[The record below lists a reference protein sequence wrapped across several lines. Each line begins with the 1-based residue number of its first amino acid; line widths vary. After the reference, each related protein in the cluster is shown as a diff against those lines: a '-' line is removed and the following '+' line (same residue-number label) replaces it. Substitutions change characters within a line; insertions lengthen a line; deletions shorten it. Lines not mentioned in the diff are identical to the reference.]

1 MEYSYAIVLV
11 NEYTKDI
18 DGYWNWQE
26 HTEVIGVYDDA
37 NLAFNAIQEAL
48 DELIKKLKERGYAIV
63 SVEDESDGWLRRVFV
78 DANEFCPIDD
88 DEYTIKA
95 IRFHTN
101 ALEMIDL

>member
-18 DGYWNWQE
+18 GGYWNWEE
-26 HTEVIGVYDDA
+26 HTQVIGVYDDA

-48 DELIKKLKERGYAIV
+48 SELIKKLKENGCIIV
-63 SVEDESDGWLRRVFV
+63 SVENESDGWLQKVFV
-78 DANEFCPIDD
+78 NGSEFCPIDD

-101 ALEMIDL
+101 ALEKIDL